1 MFQLIFCARTG
12 KQFFFR
18 VILRFLHTCLYRY
31 IMFLHL
37 HQHVERLL
45 EIDRNN
51 QMSNSEICKMEITRN
66 KKRDSYLYIQQT
78 QNRSRPLE
86 MTSSSFKTTPGRA
99 AESHFYSML
108 NEPLHSKWLKYV
120 CQVLLQNFVMYV
132 LSGGIISATLQ
143 CSKKMCKIQCW
154 WDMML
159 RNICEHCTCWIC
171 QLCYKIVFC
180 QINTSTC

>member
-51 QMSNSEICKMEITRN
+51 QMSNSEICKMEITRI
-66 KKRDSYLYIQQT
+66 KREILIS
-78 QNRSRPLE
+78 
-86 MTSSSFKTTPGRA
+86 TSSRHRIGQGPWKWLLHFFQSY
-99 AESHFYSML
+99 FYSML

-171 QLCYKIVFC
+171 QLCYKIVFY

>member
-1 MFQLIFCARTG
+1 MSKTREQISNFFSTSFSCSYRKLLFLNCIMFQLIFCARTG

-108 NEPLHSKWLKYV
+108 NEPLHSK
-120 CQVLLQNFVMYV
+120 
-132 LSGGIISATLQ
+132 
-143 CSKKMCKIQCW
+143 
-154 WDMML
+154 
-159 RNICEHCTCWIC
+159 
-171 QLCYKIVFC
+171 
-180 QINTSTC
+180 